1 VPETERVGRGPNF
14 VLGNVAPHAYFEL
27 EGRRLDPGTLTTAWN
42 RLIDRH
48 PMLRAVVGTDGS
60 QRVLPEVPRFA
71 IDVVDLRD
79 APAAE
84 VEGKLEEIRS
94 AMSHRV
100 YDAAQWPLFDLRI
113 SRLAEADRLH
123 ISLGL
128 LMVDLASVTV
138 LFSEWQLLCENPAHE
153 LPPIDVSFRDYVLAQ
168 LLEHATVVAPA
179 VVLDEVRVVDA

>member
-1 VPETERVGRGPNF
+1 
-14 VLGNVAPHAYFEL
+14 VLGNVAPHACFEL

-123 ISLGL
+123 ISLDL

-138 LFSEWQLLCENPAHE
+138 LFSEC
-153 LPPIDVSFRDYVLAQ
+153 SRSY
-168 LLEHATVVAPA
+168 
-179 VVLDEVRVVDA
+179 